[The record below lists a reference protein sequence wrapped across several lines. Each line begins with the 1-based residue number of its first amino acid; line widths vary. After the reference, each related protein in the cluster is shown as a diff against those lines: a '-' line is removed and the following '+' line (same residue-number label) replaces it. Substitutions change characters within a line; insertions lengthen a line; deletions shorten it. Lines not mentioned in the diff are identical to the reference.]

1 MFPKGVEKDVDMAR
15 DVKKD
20 GSGGEGERK
29 RAAEEE
35 DVKEIKDDSFFK
47 KWSCGQKDGDGWEE
61 K

>member
-1 MFPKGVEKDVDMAR
+1 MAR

-29 RAAEEE
+29 RAEEE
-35 DVKEIKDDSFFK
+35 DVKEIKGDTVLK
-47 KWSCGQKDGDGWEE
+47 KKKRSCQQRNAGWEE